1 MVNADREEKSVVTNA
16 QAVSLGCT
24 SIVDGTSSKAVVVGC
39 AALPVAQSFAQC
51 SVHLLT
57 Q

>member
-1 MVNADREEKSVVTNA
+1 MVNADREEKSVVTDA

-39 AALPVAQSFAQC
+39 AALPVTQPFAQC